1 MLTPSA
7 RTTSPENCTYKR
19 SMPDRMSEGYPK
31 ATNEVPTMPA
41 SFQFEMPSAF
51 KHKVE
56 EQPGMYRDVTAM
68 PPPVT
73 QRDLDKAVADVGMK
87 PWEPKK
93 WKYLKTLAAAA
104 AGNGTVDLMTS
115 REQWGKTVAVKNLP
129 RDLLRSSP
137 QEFSNAYPHAK
148 ERPWIDIAVVKH
160 LNKLRFP
167 CAADLLG
174 LFIGRE
180 QAHIMTSFANGGDL
194 FEWCQFDTS
203 KAGPA
208 REAVMCPIVT
218 QMFIGVCW
226 LHNLGIAH
234 RDLSVEN
241 VLLTDNG
248 DKGPQVKIIDFGMA
262 SLNRTAQKEVRGK
275 RSYQAPEMHQP
286 TAYDAFL
293 ADNFAVGVIV
303 YCMGV
308 HYYPWEQ
315 TKPGKDRSFEFARA
329 NGLSVFLQKKRM
341 PCDKRPI
348 ADVFSKAFL
357 DIVCGLVDF
366 APETRFSLGETCFE
380 HSSMSSPTVAAKAM
394 PRQTSDASTTDSE
407 TKEVEVSNLDS
418 DLEEFSGQHGQSR
431 RSIWDSPW
439 LFQQTSDMRS
449 K

>member
-1 MLTPSA
+1 MTERCSKPVNELPLMSPSF
-7 RTTSPENCTYKR
+7 P
-19 SMPDRMSEGYPK
+19 
-31 ATNEVPTMPA
+31 
-41 SFQFEMPSAF
+41 FEMPNAF
-51 KHKVE
+51 KHKAQRYGSGGYPGGGTNVE
-56 EQPGMYRDVTAM
+56 EQTGLYRDLSAM
-68 PPPVT
+68 PPAVT
-73 QRDLDKAVADVGMK
+73 QRDLDKAIADVGMK

-115 REQWGKTVAVKNLP
+115 REQWGKTIAVKNLP

-137 QEFSNAYPHAK
+137 EEFRKQYPQAK

-160 LNKLRFP
+160 LNNLRFP

-174 LFIGRE
+174 LFVGRE
-180 QAHIMTSFANGGDL
+180 QAHIMTSFANRGDL
-194 FEWCQFDTS
+194 FGWCQLDTS

-208 REAVMCPIVT
+208 REAVMRPIVS
-218 QMFIGVCW
+218 QMFMGVCW

-248 DKGPQVKIIDFGMA
+248 EKGPQVKIIDFGMA
-262 SLNRTAQKEVRGK
+262 SLCRTAKQEVRGK
-275 RSYQAPEMHQP
+275 RSYQAPEMHLP
-286 TAYDAFL
+286 TDYDTFL

-315 TKPGKDRSFEFARA
+315 TKPGKDRSFEFARV
-329 NGLSVFLQKKRM
+329 NGLSTFLQKKRM

-348 ADVFSKAFL
+348 ADVFTKYFL
-357 DIVCGLVDF
+357 DIVCGLLDF
-366 APETRFSLGETCFE
+366 TPETRFSLGETCFE
-380 HSSMSSPTVAAKAM
+380 SSSMTSSAVAAKAM

-407 TKEVEVSNLDS
+407 TKEVEVSNLDCEL
-418 DLEEFSGQHGQSR
+418 DDETGQRGQSR
-431 RSIWDSPW
+431 TSTWDCRW
-439 LFQQTSDMRS
+439 LFLQDVAMSNP
-449 K
+449 